1 MNEGAILAAR
11 ENRNEITQYDLIRSI
26 EKGDARTRAPLARTQ

>member
-11 ENRNEITQYDLIRSI
+11 ENRKKIFQFDLIRAI
-26 EKGDARTRAPLARTQ
+26 EKVMLGPERKKSFTF